1 MEEVVARARQA
12 LLLVLGATGFIMVL
26 VGLFTSNGLAIF
38 LGVFFLVM
46 FVMGD
51 DLIAFKLGKY
61 LSMGAR
67 PSRRPA
73 SRPTSRRRR

>member
-1 MEEVVARARQA
+1 MEDFVAKARQI
-12 LLLVLGATGFIMVL
+12 LLLVLGVTGFVMVL

-38 LGVFFLVM
+38 LGVLFLVM

-61 LSMGAR
+61 LTMGAR
-67 PSRRPA
+67 PGRRPA
-73 SRPTSRRRR
+73 SRPTSRRR